1 MRTATRR
8 TKNFRK
14 STEAQQFYTLSKP
27 EIAYHF
33 CMGVTLVITNDAL
46 KWIIDTFSKRQKE
59 PNFKFTLS
67 FFFYDDLS
75 ITHKVTIDSRF

>member
-14 STEAQQFYTLSKP
+14 STEAQQFYMLSKP

-46 KWIIDTFSKRQKE
+46 K
-59 PNFKFTLS
+59 
-67 FFFYDDLS
+67 
-75 ITHKVTIDSRF
+75 